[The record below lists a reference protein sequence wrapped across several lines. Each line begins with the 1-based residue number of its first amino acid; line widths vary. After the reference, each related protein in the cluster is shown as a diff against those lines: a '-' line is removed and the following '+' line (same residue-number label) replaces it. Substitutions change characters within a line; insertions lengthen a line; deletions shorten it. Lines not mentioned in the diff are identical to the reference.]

1 MKISKKTGIL
11 FIALSIALLLVLLF
25 LLRGNKEQN
34 TVKIGADFTLTGD
47 VAWWSLELKKGMDLA
62 LEDAECQNVRII
74 YEDNCFKAP
83 NAVSI
88 FNKLTN
94 VDRVDAIITCFSP
107 MAEALIPLAES
118 KHIPLVAS
126 CTSATN
132 ITKGKEW
139 SFRDFFTQQEQCFP
153 LAEQVYKQ
161 GFRKGVF
168 MVIND
173 DYGTDGINQFKAK
186 FEDLGGEILG
196 GEFFAQQTRSSRNEV
211 QKVLSYK
218 PDFIFVIARDQAL
231 ITLCKQIRET
241 NKDIQIVGINAFDSP
256 VIWEGL
262 GESANGVI
270 FSSGYFNKDQNEMSR
285 TFYNNYQARY
295 NEEPNYNAVY
305 GYSILKYLAKFASE
319 AKSTEDIRKRIE
331 NMSEES
337 VRGKLHADD
346 LHGIVGSIGVYKREN
361 NTTIM
366 L

>member
-1 MKISKKTGIL
+1 MKKIVLIIVAIVTFISCKNEN
-11 FIALSIALLLVLLF
+11 V
-25 LLRGNKEQN
+25 
-34 TVKIGADFTLTGD
+34 VKIGADFTLTGD

-62 LEDAECQNVRII
+62 LEDADCQNVKVV
-74 YEDNCFKAP
+74 YEDNGFKAA

-88 FNKLTN
+88 FNKLTQI
-94 VDRVDAIITCFSP
+94 DKVDAVVTCFSP
-107 MAEALIPLAES
+107 MAEALIPQAES
-118 KHIPLVAS
+118 RKVPLIAS

-132 ITKGKEW
+132 ITKDKKW
-139 SFRDFFTQQEQCFP
+139 SFRDFFTQKEQCFP
-153 LAEQVYKQ
+153 LAETVYKE

-173 DYGTDGINQFKAK
+173 DYGTDGINQFKLK
-186 FEDLGGEILG
+186 FEELGGEILG

-211 QKVLSYK
+211 IKVLSNK

-231 ITLCKQIRET
+231 ITLCKQIREAD
-241 NKDIQIVGINAFDSP
+241 KDIQIVGINAFDSP

-270 FSSGYFNKDQNEMSR
+270 FSSGYFNENQNEMSR
-285 TFYNNYQARY
+285 EFYKSYKAKY

-319 AKSTEDIRKRIE
+319 SKTPEEIRKSIE

-337 VRGKLHADD
+337 IRGLLHSDD
-346 LHGIVGSIGVYKREN
+346 VHGIVGSIGVYKRDKN
-361 NTTIM
+361 VTIM

>member
-1 MKISKKTGIL
+1 MKKIYLLMLAITMLSSCSK
-11 FIALSIALLLVLLF
+11 
-25 LLRGNKEQN
+25 NQN
-34 TVKIGADFTLTGD
+34 TVKIGANFTLTGD

-62 LEDAECQNVRII
+62 LEDDDCKNVKVV
-74 YEDNCFKAP
+74 YEDNGFKAA
-83 NAVSI
+83 NAISI
-88 FNKLTN
+88 FNKLTQI
-94 VDRVDAIITCFSP
+94 DRVDAMVTCFSP

-118 KHIPLVAS
+118 KQMPLIAS

-132 ITKGKEW
+132 ITKGKKW
-139 SFRDFFTQQEQCFP
+139 SFRDFFTQKEQCFP
-153 LAEQVYKQ
+153 LAEEVYKQ

-173 DYGTDGINQFKAK
+173 DYGTDGINQFRAK
-186 FEDLGGEILG
+186 FEELGGEIIG

-211 QKVLSYK
+211 LKVLNFK

-231 ITLCKQIRET
+231 VTLCKQIREAD
-241 NKDIQIVGINAFDSP
+241 NNIQIVGINAFDSP

-270 FSSGYFNKDQNEMSR
+270 FSSGYFNEKQNEMSR
-285 TFYNNYQARY
+285 QFYKKYKTKY

-319 AKSTEDIRKRIE
+319 AKNSEEIRKGIE

-337 VRGKLHADD
+337 VRGMLHADD

-361 NTTIM
+361 DTTSMIK
-366 L
+366 